1 MSEFLIQKPIG
12 KCTTSYRNC
21 SGQALW
27 CSIDQHPQ
35 SQLIP
40 GTCWTS
46 AAYRASKSAL
56 RGLPERGI
64 SIAVSA
70 VSRWVVKVRAV
81 AIKMGKPGR
90 WDLSET
96 RSILLSMLQWD
107 DWLLQLRCFGVD
119 AMFLSLFSKILPSS
133 PWDQTLSQVYGAN
146 FERSTWRAESFQLTI
161 LQNNSPWT
169 SIAKWCQTSWN
180 LLVSQAVT
188 EVTMS
193 PNCAKKLSASC
204 EEPQRRLLEKVV
216 LYITY
221 ADGPVLGTLHK
232 RRFSNVLQ
240 ISDYFKLCYPNEPQ
254 PAISCSCLHSRVLV
268 HETKETDPLATA
280 LFNENCRKEW
290 RNHLVWKESPKELYS
305 NLISWLHIWLP
316 TSFQKSGN
324 NQEKGNNR
332 RNWFPTPFPGSK
344 TFQLYKEPKPWLN
357 SL

>member
-1 MSEFLIQKPIG
+1 MMFHRSTSPIPIDPRHLLDICG
-12 KCTTSYRNC
+12 ISCFKKRITWSAWERHFHC
-21 SGQALW
+21 SQ
-27 CSIDQHPQ
+27 
-35 SQLIP
+35 
-40 GTCWTS
+40 
-46 AAYRASKSAL
+46 
-56 RGLPERGI
+56 RGLPVG
-64 SIAVSA
+64 
-70 VSRWVVKVRAV
+70 VKVRAV